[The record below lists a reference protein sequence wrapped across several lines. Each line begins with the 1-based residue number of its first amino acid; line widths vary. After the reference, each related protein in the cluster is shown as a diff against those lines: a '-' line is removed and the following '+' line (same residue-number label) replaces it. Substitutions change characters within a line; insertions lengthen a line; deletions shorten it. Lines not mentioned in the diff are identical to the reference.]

1 MAGFRPPMHPKH
13 KLCLTAFEGVVSM
26 TKFPDSINGAIGGGD
41 ENHKLPSV
49 TVIAED
55 KWPHI
60 QKCYGMTER
69 ETQIAKSV
77 CCGLSGQQ
85 IADNLRIQQGTV
97 KTHIRNIYR
106 KTWVNNKIAMLLR
119 FVEVA
124 NTYPHSS

>member
-1 MAGFRPPMHPKH
+1 MA
-13 KLCLTAFEGVVSM
+13 
-26 TKFPDSINGAIGGGD
+26 KFPDNINDDLGGGG
-41 ENHKLPSV
+41 ENHKMPSV

-60 QKCYGMTER
+60 QKCCGMTER
-69 ETQIAKSV
+69 EMQIAKSV
-77 CCGLSGQQ
+77 CSGLSGQQ
-85 IADNLRIQQGTV
+85 IADSLHIQQGTV

-124 NTYPHSS
+124 NTPIRSGVLPESE

>member
-1 MAGFRPPMHPKH
+1 MN
-13 KLCLTAFEGVVSM
+13 T
-26 TKFPDSINGAIGGGD
+26 FPDLINGNRGGID
-41 ENHKLPSV
+41 ENHDMPNV

-69 ETQIAKSV
+69 EMQIAKSV

-85 IADNLRIQQGTV
+85 IAENLRIQQGTV

-119 FVEVA
+119 FVEAA
-124 NTYPHSS
+124 NMHPRSSLNSEINAL

>member
-1 MAGFRPPMHPKH
+1 
-13 KLCLTAFEGVVSM
+13 M
-26 TKFPDSINGAIGGGD
+26 TKFPDHINGDVNGGN
-41 ENHKLPSV
+41 ENHKLPNV
-49 TVIAED
+49 VLIAED

-60 QKCYGMTER
+60 QKCYSMTER
-69 ETQIAKSV
+69 EMQIARSV

-85 IADNLRIQQGTV
+85 IAENLQIQQGTV

-124 NTYPHSS
+124 NTPIRPGVQPEAQ